1 MAVKGNKAFLRSYS
15 TQDAYLQRPQPKIGK
30 PGLVEGTGP
39 DGKPVLIREWR
50 KGSGEDDRAINE
62 LWRSELRLLYRLAG
76 SPGAADNIAR
86 LIDAGSDNSAYYIVI
101 STGQRRPL
109 ALYLPE
115 RNGAPAWQRQTAS
128 AANRRK
134 LWANLRRIATGLDL
148 LHLQGLIHC
157 NLDAWAVLT
166 SGGGEP
172 DFQLTGF
179 EWSMRLAG
187 GSKHLSARR
196 GEDARAYSFM
206 DDWASFG
213 RLAATLLNL
222 KQERLTNSKL
232 ASFEVSESTS
242 AEEIS
247 LLRDLIDP
255 PHLLQLDGQ
264 YVKDKI
270 DAILSSLQ
278 DAAASDEAQYYLI
291 VNTGGD
297 LSQSVRVASDLSIEV
312 DDVEGQIAFIT
323 SDLSQEPRILTVEGR
338 SGTYHAL
345 RGVQLVYFLDQYV
358 VRNATPSWE
367 FAKLERADL
376 ADDWKGRVVHSAPL
390 PPTISILTMA
400 EASKRAP
407 RARGRTLTWDR
418 LFDDVQETTGPA
430 RRQQRFLAAITTLY
444 ALELVMASAD
454 FFPVEANATKE
465 DLEGDEGYRIVLTV
479 RTDPVREQLWHDLGL
494 RSSRERLR
502 AILEADI
509 VPEDEGWL
517 LADRRKMSRRTSGDD
532 ELEFDSADFSAE
544 PPRYVF
550 RTKTPPTPGV
560 REAVLI
566 PGSLRGTLEQFLRRN
581 KAIDGLRRHAELLAT
596 LADPRSTARTS
607 IENVKKDPAFV
618 SLDPAK
624 QNALEELY
632 AVLPVYG
639 VQGPPGVGKTYL
651 VREAVRR
658 TFADEP
664 ASRLLLTAQSHFA
677 VDHLMH
683 ELQKD
688 WKEPP
693 GTDLLAV
700 RSRSREAKAPPSPLD
715 VSVQRH
721 ALIDA
726 ALKGKLFGEAS
737 VGLRERLE
745 SLKGQPKAE
754 DKSRATVDRRTLDGL
769 VLRAANVLF
778 ATSNSRDLERLHSE
792 HGQFDWTIIEEAG
805 KATGVELL
813 MPLLLSHR
821 RLMIGDHKQLPP
833 FGSEQIDELLDNP
846 QLLKTSLLEG
856 LQFVERELKGSIDE
870 ELMEVL
876 ESESEADMARLC
888 ADAKRAL
895 FYFETLVVDELAR
908 QRKTGARLPNQA
920 SVLTVQHRMHPTIAD
935 LVSECFYGGKLTTW
949 SKAEERFATEPCPVG
964 LTGAG
969 PLQPKPVTI
978 LDMDYQQSNKGA
990 RELERLPRYS
1000 NTKEVQAVLGIL
1012 GRIEPVPGK
1021 KPTLAILSPY
1031 RQQLNLLKN
1040 TVMEHDETL
1049 VRRFAPSIR
1058 STDWFGTVDS
1068 FQGNEADVV
1077 ILSLVRNN
1085 HHSSVRSALGF
1096 LSNEQ
1101 RMNVALSRAKWRLFV
1116 VTSLEFLQT
1125 VISPAGGSA
1134 PPEVEFLMR
1143 FLRWVDH
1150 NRQADKISVVP
1161 QSKLGI

>member
-1 MAVKGNKAFLRSYS
+1 MTNKRNKEFLHNYS
-15 TQDAYLQRPQPKIGK
+15 TNDAYLQRPQPKIGK

-39 DGKPVLIREWR
+39 DGKAVLIREWR

-76 SPGAADNIAR
+76 SPGAADNIAS
-86 LIDAGSDNSAYYIVI
+86 LIDAGSDSSAYYIVI

-115 RNGAPAWQRQTAS
+115 KSGAPTWQRQTAS

-157 NLDAWAVLT
+157 NLDGWAVLT
-166 SGGGEP
+166 SGGVEP

-196 GEDARAYSFM
+196 GEESRAYSFM
-206 DDWASFG
+206 DDWASFA

-222 KQERLTNSKL
+222 KSERLNNSKL
-232 ASFEVSESTS
+232 ASFEVSESTT
-242 AEEIS
+242 AEEVS
-247 LLRDLIDP
+247 LLRDLIAP

-270 DAILSSLQ
+270 DAILSGLQ
-278 DAAASDEAQYYLI
+278 DAAAADEAQYYLV
-291 VNTGGD
+291 VNTSGQ
-297 LSQSVRVASDLSIEV
+297 LSQSVREASDLSIEI

-323 SDLSQEPRILTVEGR
+323 SDLSQEPRILTVEGK
-338 SGTYHAL
+338 SGTYYVL

-358 VRNATPSWE
+358 VRNAAPSWE
-367 FAKLERADL
+367 FAKIERADL
-376 ADDWKGRVVHSAPL
+376 ADDWKGRVVNSSAL
-390 PPTISILTMA
+390 PPNTISILTMA
-400 EASKRAP
+400 EASRRAP
-407 RARGRTLTWDR
+407 RARGRTLTWER
-418 LFDDVQETTGPA
+418 LFDDVQQTTAPIK
-430 RRQQRFLAAITTLY
+430 RQQRFLAAITTLY
-444 ALELVMASAD
+444 SLELVMASAD

-465 DLEGDEGYRIVLTV
+465 ESGDDDGYKIVLTL
-479 RTDPVREQLWHDLGL
+479 RTDPVREDLWRDLGL
-494 RSSRERLR
+494 RPSRERLR
-502 AILEADI
+502 AMLEADI

-517 LADRRKMSRRTSGDD
+517 LADRRKMGRRTSGDD
-532 ELEFDSADFSAE
+532 ELEFDSADFTAE
-544 PPRYVF
+544 PPTYIF
-550 RTKTPPTPGV
+550 RSKTPPTPGI

-596 LADPRSTARTS
+596 LADPRSTARVS
-607 IENVKKDPAFV
+607 IEKVKEDPAFL

-624 QNALEELY
+624 RNSLEELY
-632 AVLPVYG
+632 TVLPIYG

-683 ELQKD
+683 ELQED
-688 WKEPP
+688 WKGPP

-700 RSRSREAKAPPSPLD
+700 RSRSLKAPPSSLD
-715 VSVQRH
+715 VSVQRNV
-721 ALIDA
+721 LIEA
-726 ALKGKLFGEAS
+726 ALKGELFREAS
-737 VGLRERLE
+737 EGLRQRLE
-745 SLKGQPKAE
+745 SLTGQAKGD

-778 ATSNSRDLERLHSE
+778 ATSNSRDLERLHNE

-846 QLLKTSLLEG
+846 QLLKTSLIEG

-908 QRKTGARLPNQA
+908 QEKAGARLPNQA
-920 SVLTVQHRMHPTIAD
+920 SVLTVQHRMHPIISD
-935 LVSECFYGGKLTTW
+935 LVSVCFYDGKLTTW
-949 SKAEERFATEPCPVG
+949 GKAEERFATEPCPVR
-964 LTGAG
+964 LTSPE

-978 LDMDYQQSNKGA
+978 LNMDYQQSNRGA
-990 RELERLPRYS
+990 RELERQPRYT
-1000 NTKEVQAVLGIL
+1000 NTKEVRAVIELL

-1021 KPTLAILSPY
+1021 KPTLAVLSPY
-1031 RQQLNLLKN
+1031 KRQVDLLKRG
-1040 TVMEHDETL
+1040 VMEQDETL

-1116 VTSLEFLQT
+1116 VTSIEFLET
-1125 VISPAGGSA
+1125 VVSPAGGTT
-1134 PPEVEFLMR
+1134 PPEVNFLKR
-1143 FLRWVDH
+1143 FLSWVEH
-1150 NRQADKISVVP
+1150 NHKSDRIAVVP